1 MSHYDW
7 EEIEDLNK
15 EILAL
20 KRERASLLRKLKGV
34 RAARIR
40 EQTKA
45 DARLHNCVETY
56 NSLLQRIV
64 DREAEARADRLDFVF
79 WYLSDALISSG
90 KLTHSEWEDFYLS
103 AVDEYTRKHK
113 KEGSEEYE

>member
-7 EEIEDLNK
+7 EEIADLEK

-56 NSLLQRIV
+56 THIV
-64 DREAEARADRLDFVF
+64 QMLVDKKAEARADRLDFVF
-79 WYLSDALISSG
+79 WYLSDALTSSG
-90 KLTHSEWEDFYLS
+90 KLKHSEWEDFYLA
-103 AVDEYTRKHK
+103 AVDAYTRKHK

>member
-1 MSHYDW
+1 MSNYDW
-7 EEIEDLNK
+7 EVIADLEK

-20 KRERASLLRKLKGV
+20 KRERASLLRKVKGV

-56 NSLLQRIV
+56 NSLLQHIV
-64 DREAEARADRLDFVF
+64 DRNAEARADRLDFIF
-79 WYLSDALISSG
+79 WHIRNALVSSG
-90 KLTHSEWEDFYLS
+90 KLTHSEWEDFYL
-103 AVDEYTRKHK
+103 AAADAYAKRY
-113 KEGSEEYE
+113 KEDSKE

>member
-1 MSHYDW
+1 MSYYDW
-7 EEIEDLNK
+7 EVIADLEK

-20 KRERASLLRKLKGV
+20 KHERASLLRKLKGV

-64 DREAEARADRLDFVF
+64 DRKAEARADRLDFVF

-90 KLTHSEWEDFYLS
+90 KLTHSEWENFYLS
-103 AVDEYTRKHK
+103 AIDAYTRKHR
-113 KEGSEEYE
+113 KEIEE

>member
-1 MSHYDW
+1 MSIMEKEYLKQLY
-7 EEIEDLNK
+7 EANKKIE
-15 EILAL
+15 AL

-64 DREAEARADRLDFVF
+64 DREAEARADRLDFIF
-79 WYLSDALISSG
+79 WYLRHNWIESG
-90 KLTHSEWEDFYLS
+90 KISLGEWEDLYL
-103 AVDEYTRKHK
+103 AAADAYAKRY
-113 KEGSEEYE
+113 KEEVE